1 MGRKT
6 KQNKITSPELLS
18 KINPENKRL
27 LDDFLIYLKSIQR
40 SDTTQISYKNDLE
53 IFFCWNLTNNNNKE
67 FVKITKRDIIS
78 YQSWLINTNGNSP
91 ARVRRLKSTLSSL
104 SNYIEGVLDEEH
116 PGFKPIIRKVE
127 NPVNQAVREKTVMS
141 EDQVDSLLDA
151 LVLDKQYEKA
161 CCLALAICSGR
172 RKKELL
178 RFKVSFFTDENIIY
192 GSLYKSPEKIKTK
205 GRGLGKFIYVYTL
218 ANKFKPYLDLWME
231 QRAELN
237 IDSEWLFPDLMD
249 ISKQL
254 NPDTLNSWA
263 ITFSRL
269 LGVPFYWH
277 ACRHFFTTYLS
288 NLNIPDSVIQS
299 IVSWESSDMVR
310 LYVDTDAD
318 EEIGKYFDENGVKT
332 VDKAKL
338 SDL

>member
-6 KQNKITSPELLS
+6 QQNKITSPELLE

-27 LDDFLIYLKSIQR
+27 MDDFITYLKSIQR
-40 SDTTQISYKNDLE
+40 SDTTVLSYASDLS
-53 IFFCWNLTNNNNKE
+53 IFFVWNLLNNNNK
-67 FVKITKRDIIS
+67 FFTKVTKRDIIS
-78 YQSWLINTNGNSP
+78 YQNWLINTNGNSP
-91 ARVRRLKSTLSSL
+91 ARVRRLKSTLSSI
-104 SNYIEGVLDEEH
+104 SNYVENVLDDEIKD
-116 PGFKPIIRKVE
+116 FKSIVRKVE
-127 NPVNQAVREKTVMS
+127 NPVNQSVREKTILTD
-141 EDQVDSLLDA
+141 DQTSDLLAA
-151 LVLDKQYEKA
+151 LVNDKQYEKA
-161 CCLALAICSGR
+161 CCLALAVSSGR

-178 RFKVSFFTDENIIY
+178 RYKVSFFKDENIIY

-218 ANKFKPYLDLWME
+218 SKSFKPYFDLWME
-231 QRAELN
+231 ERKRLGIE
-237 IDSEWLFPDLMD
+237 SEWLFYDHDDPSQQ
-249 ISKQL
+249 I

-263 ITFSRL
+263 LTFSRI

-288 NLNIPDSVIQS
+288 RMNIPDSVIQS
-299 IVSWESSDMVR
+299 IQSWESAEMCR
-310 LYVDTDAD
+310 LYIDTDAD
-318 EEIGKYFDENGVKT
+318 EEIGKYFNEDGIKS